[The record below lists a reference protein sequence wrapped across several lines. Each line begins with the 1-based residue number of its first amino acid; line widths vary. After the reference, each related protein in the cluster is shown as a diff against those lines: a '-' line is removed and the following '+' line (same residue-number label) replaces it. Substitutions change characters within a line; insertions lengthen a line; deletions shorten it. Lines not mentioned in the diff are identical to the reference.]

1 MQICVQDLVGIN
13 FSYNIRYDTESTYD
27 TLIPSLFIN

>member
-1 MQICVQDLVGIN
+1 MQICVQDLLGIN
-13 FSYNIRYDTESTYD
+13 FSRNLHYDTVSTYD